1 MEDKTDKTTRTG
13 ETQHLMPL
21 FSVWCSI
28 QTDKLADQLAPAFLR
43 FIFATSRK
51 PNSTRLWLQV
61 NFWRFNFCDV
71 LKASSIHVIA
81 LSIPGINAQA
91 FRAGL
96 VNLVLLASR
105 LRQLGLGQGKCER
118 SSRVTVK
125 RSKRALTDS
134 LALFPAL
141 AIPSRSASVRFAMAI
156 KKKQSISKPSS
167 NGNRSR
173 NGASQSKPSHTGPQN
188 TAVRTYSIPD
198 FRLEHPDLAVK
209 RLVEKDKDGAEHVR
223 YEVTGNLDAP
233 VPPIRD
239 SKYLNKQQCIEIY
252 RYMLL
257 NRKMEVAL
265 ENLYKQGKVVGGV
278 YFGLGQEACSC
289 ASAYALDKDDW
300 FAPMIR
306 NQGALL
312 VRGFGASDTMMQY
325 MAKADSPTKGR
336 DGTSHFGDIEER
348 NMVSPISMLGDLIPV
363 LSGVALGARLQGRNI
378 ATLTWI
384 GDGGQSTG
392 VTYEG
397 INFAAVQN
405 LGLVL
410 FVESNLWAYST
421 PSEMQYRVKDL
432 AERAIGYGI
441 PGVIVDGTDAC
452 QVYDAAHD
460 AVERAHRAEGP
471 TLIEAKMMR
480 MKGHAIHDAAAYV
493 PKPMFDFWKKR
504 DPIARFENYLVKEK
518 KWLTAKENAELISE
532 VERVIEAEREIAV
545 NSPMPTPESAE
556 GGVYCEDGCHEIK
569 PKYGMPK
576 VKKGTGGFKA
586 TEAAV
591 HLK

>member
-1 MEDKTDKTTRTG
+1 M
-13 ETQHLMPL
+13 
-21 FSVWCSI
+21 V
-28 QTDKLADQLAPAFLR
+28 
-43 FIFATSRK
+43 
-51 PNSTRLWLQV
+51 
-61 NFWRFNFCDV
+61 
-71 LKASSIHVIA
+71 
-81 LSIPGINAQA
+81 
-91 FRAGL
+91 
-96 VNLVLLASR
+96 
-105 LRQLGLGQGKCER
+105 
-118 SSRVTVK
+118 
-125 RSKRALTDS
+125 
-134 LALFPAL
+134 
-141 AIPSRSASVRFAMAI
+141 I
-156 KKKQSISKPSS
+156 KKKNSKHGA
-167 NGNRSR
+167 NGNRRR
-173 NGASQSKPSHTGPQN
+173 NGSSQSKS
-188 TAVRTYSIPD
+188 TATDRRTYSIPD
-198 FRLEHPDLAVK
+198 LRLEHPDLSVRQAI
-209 RLVEKDKDGAEHVR
+209 EKDKDGTEHVR
-223 YEVTGNLDAP
+223 YEVTGDLSAP

-239 SKYLNKQQCIEIY
+239 SKYLSKQQCIEIY

-257 NRKMEVAL
+257 NRKMEIGL

-312 VRGFGASDTMMQY
+312 VRGFRASDTMMQY

-336 DGTSHFGDIEER
+336 DGTSHFGDIEKR

-397 INFAAVQN
+397 INFAAVQK

-441 PGVIVDGTDAC
+441 PGIIVDGTDAC
-452 QVYDAAHD
+452 QVYDAARD
-460 AVERAHRAEGP
+460 AVERAHRGEGP

-556 GGVYCEDGCHEIK
+556 GGVFCEDGCHEIK

-576 VKKGTGGFKA
+576 VKKGTGAFKQ

-591 HLK
+591 HLR

>member
-1 MEDKTDKTTRTG
+1 
-13 ETQHLMPL
+13 
-21 FSVWCSI
+21 
-28 QTDKLADQLAPAFLR
+28 
-43 FIFATSRK
+43 
-51 PNSTRLWLQV
+51 
-61 NFWRFNFCDV
+61 
-71 LKASSIHVIA
+71 
-81 LSIPGINAQA
+81 
-91 FRAGL
+91 
-96 VNLVLLASR
+96 
-105 LRQLGLGQGKCER
+105 
-118 SSRVTVK
+118 
-125 RSKRALTDS
+125 
-134 LALFPAL
+134 
-141 AIPSRSASVRFAMAI
+141 MAI
-156 KKKQSISKPSS
+156 KKKKLVSKHNS
-167 NGNRSR
+167 NGDRLLSAGPQSRSPLLAKAAR
-173 NGASQSKPSHTGPQN
+173 NGAPEPNQHL
-188 TAVRTYSIPD
+188 RTYSIPD
-198 FRLEHPDLAVK
+198 TRLEHPDLAV
-209 RLVEKDKDGAEHVR
+209 RQSIEKDKDGTEHVR
-223 YEVTGNLDAP
+223 YEVTGDLDAP

-239 SKYLNKQQCIEIY
+239 SKYLDKKQCIEIY

-257 NRKMEVAL
+257 NRRMEIAL

-289 ASAYALDKDDW
+289 ASAYVLDKDDW

-312 VRGFGASDTMMQY
+312 VRGFAASDTMMQY
-325 MAKADSPTKGR
+325 MAKAGSPTKGR
-336 DGTSHFGDIEER
+336 DGTSHFGDIEKR

-363 LSGVALGARLQGRNI
+363 LSGVALGARLQGRKV

-410 FVESNLWAYST
+410 VVESNLWAYST
-421 PSEMQYRVKDL
+421 PSEMQYRCKDL

-441 PGVIVDGTDAC
+441 PAVIVDGTDAC
-452 QVYDAAHD
+452 QVYDAARE
-460 AVERAHRAEGP
+460 AVERAHRGEGP
-471 TLIEAKMMR
+471 TMIEAKMMR

-518 KWLTAKENAELISE
+518 KWLTLKENAELISE

-556 GGVYCEDGCHEIK
+556 GGVFCEDGCHEIK
-569 PKYGMPK
+569 PKYGMPRA
-576 VKKGTGGFKA
+576 KKGTEGYKA

>member
-1 MEDKTDKTTRTG
+1 MG
-13 ETQHLMPL
+13 
-21 FSVWCSI
+21 
-28 QTDKLADQLAPAFLR
+28 
-43 FIFATSRK
+43 
-51 PNSTRLWLQV
+51 N
-61 NFWRFNFCDV
+61 N
-71 LKASSIHVIA
+71 
-81 LSIPGINAQA
+81 
-91 FRAGL
+91 
-96 VNLVLLASR
+96 
-105 LRQLGLGQGKCER
+105 
-118 SSRVTVK
+118 
-125 RSKRALTDS
+125 
-134 LALFPAL
+134 
-141 AIPSRSASVRFAMAI
+141 
-156 KKKQSISKPSS
+156 KKKSRASS
-167 NGNRSR
+167 NGNRPR
-173 NGASQSKPSHTGPQN
+173 NGRKHVAADAFVRPPARTSMRNPDAPTSDL
-188 TAVRTYSIPD
+188 RTYSIPD
-198 FRLEHPDLAVK
+198 YRLERPDFTVRQLA
-209 RLVEKDKDGAEHVR
+209 EKDKHGAEHIR
-223 YEVTGNLDAP
+223 YEVTGDLDAP

-239 SKYLNKQQCIEIY
+239 SKYLSKKQAIEIY

-257 NRKMEVAL
+257 NRKMEIAL

-289 ASAYALDKDDW
+289 ASAYALEKDDW

-306 NQGALL
+306 NQGSLL
-312 VRGFGASDTMMQY
+312 VRGFRASDTMMQY

-336 DGTSHFGDIEER
+336 DGTSHFGDIEKR

-363 LSGVALGARLQGRNI
+363 LSGVALGARLQGRNL
-378 ATLTWI
+378 AVMTYI

-397 INFAAVQN
+397 INFAAVQK

-421 PSEMQYRVKDL
+421 PSEMQYRCKDL

-452 QVYDAAHD
+452 QVYDAAHEG
-460 AVERAHRAEGP
+460 VERAHRGEGP

-480 MKGHAIHDAAAYV
+480 MKGHAIHDAASYV
-493 PKPMFDFWKKR
+493 PKAMFEFWKKR

-518 KWLTAKENAELISE
+518 KWLAPKENEALIAE
-532 VERVIEAEREIAV
+532 VEKVIEAEREIAV

-556 GGVYCEDGCHEIK
+556 GGVFCEDGCHEIK

-576 VKKGTGGFKA
+576 VKKGTGGFKE

>member
-1 MEDKTDKTTRTG
+1 MGTKKTKSKT
-13 ETQHLMPL
+13 
-21 FSVWCSI
+21 
-28 QTDKLADQLAPAFLR
+28 
-43 FIFATSRK
+43 
-51 PNSTRLWLQV
+51 
-61 NFWRFNFCDV
+61 
-71 LKASSIHVIA
+71 
-81 LSIPGINAQA
+81 
-91 FRAGL
+91 
-96 VNLVLLASR
+96 
-105 LRQLGLGQGKCER
+105 
-118 SSRVTVK
+118 
-125 RSKRALTDS
+125 
-134 LALFPAL
+134 
-141 AIPSRSASVRFAMAI
+141 
-156 KKKQSISKPSS
+156 SS
-167 NGNRSR
+167 NGNRPR
-173 NGASQSKPSHTGPQN
+173 NGSRATTANVGPGLRPGQVEQSSTGSPNQHL
-188 TAVRTYSIPD
+188 RTYSIPD
-198 FRLEHPDLAVK
+198 YRLEHPNFTV
-209 RLVEKDKDGAEHVR
+209 RQRVEKDRHGAEHVR
-223 YEVTGNLDAP
+223 YEVEGDLDAP

-239 SKYLNKQQCIEIY
+239 SKYLDQQHAIEIY

-257 NRKMEVAL
+257 NRRMEIAL

-306 NQGALL
+306 NQGSLL
-312 VRGFGASDTMMQY
+312 VRGFAASDTMMQY

-336 DGTSHFGDIEER
+336 DGTSHFGDIEKR

-363 LSGVALGARLQGRNI
+363 MSGVALGARLQGRNL
-378 ATLTWI
+378 AVMTYI

-421 PSEMQYRVKDL
+421 PSEMQYRCKDL

-452 QVYDAAHD
+452 QVYDAARE
-460 AVERAHRAEGP
+460 AVDRAHRGEGP

-480 MKGHAIHDAAAYV
+480 MKGHAIHDAASYV
-493 PKPMFDFWKKR
+493 PRSNVRLLEKARPDCAVRELLGERKEVADRRKKNEAL
-504 DPIARFENYLVKEK
+504 IA
-518 KWLTAKENAELISE
+518 E
-532 VERVIEAEREIAV
+532 VERIIEEEREIAV

-556 GGVYCEDGCHEIK
+556 GGVFCENGCHEIK

-576 VKKGTGGFKA
+576 VKKGAGGYKE